1 MCAIP
6 GDDRLGLRP
15 GSSRYQAKMAYIPG
29 GDCVC
34 IWNGRRG
41 RGSVFCKR
49 RWHFVRGL
57 GSYLEYFTAFSV
69 KNKICMFHLLFF
81 ILNCDSKNIYLAS
94 QLMLN

>member
-15 GSSRYQAKMAYIPG
+15 GSSRYQAKMAYIPSEDG
-29 GDCVC
+29 AHP
-34 IWNGRRG
+34 GRRLCLYLEWQRG

-49 RWHFVRGL
+49 RWHFVRDL

-81 ILNCDSKNIYLAS
+81 YFEL
-94 QLMLN
+94 